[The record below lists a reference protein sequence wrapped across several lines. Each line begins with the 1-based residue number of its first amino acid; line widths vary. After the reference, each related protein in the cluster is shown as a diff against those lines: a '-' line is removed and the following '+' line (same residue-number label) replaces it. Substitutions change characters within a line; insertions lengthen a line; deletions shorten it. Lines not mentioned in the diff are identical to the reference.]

1 MRSKMMSLN
10 QIRKAGIEA
19 LAQTLGPV
27 DMVRFLQ
34 QFDTGRGDYTK
45 EREKWLSGMSL
56 DDIIE
61 GIEDAR
67 KSDKGTISRGL
78 AREPGA
84 E

>member
-1 MRSKMMSLN
+1 MKSKMMSLN

-45 EREKWLSGMSL
+45 ERDKWLSGMSI
-56 DDIIE
+56 DDIMK
-61 GIEDAR
+61 GIEEER
-67 KSDKGTISRGL
+67 KLNKEIIPKGT
-78 AREPGA
+78 REGA
-84 E
+84 KS